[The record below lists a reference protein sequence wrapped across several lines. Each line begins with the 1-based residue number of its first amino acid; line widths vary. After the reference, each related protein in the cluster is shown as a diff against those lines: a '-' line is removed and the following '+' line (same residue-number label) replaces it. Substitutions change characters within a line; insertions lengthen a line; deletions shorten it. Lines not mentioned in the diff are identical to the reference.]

1 VARKK
6 SNPTAESLREIEASG
21 DRLTEWASHNAAL
34 ILGSIAAILVLA
46 AGVGLWMQHGAN
58 ARDRAADALAR
69 AASDYRRAMGA
80 DPGGGPIAEP
90 ANAELAERTR
100 SEFAV
105 RFEAVGREH
114 AGTASGAIAMLEAG
128 GLQMQLGEL
137 EAAEASFESARDSV
151 GDSAIGALAAVRLAG
166 LSESRGD
173 MATAAEAYE
182 AASRI
187 EEYPLRAEALAEA
200 ARCWAAAEQTDR
212 ALAAYQRLESE
223 FPDQRLVPQIESLL
237 AELRLRGRP

>member
-1 VARKK
+1 MARKK

-46 AGVGLWMQHGAN
+46 AGAGLWMQHGAN
-58 ARDRAADALAR
+58 ARDRAADALAQ

-90 ANAELAERTR
+90 ANAELAERAR

-114 AGTASGAIAMLEAG
+114 AGTASGAIAMLE
-128 GLQMQLGEL
+128 
-137 EAAEASFESARDSV
+137 
-151 GDSAIGALAAVRLAG
+151 
-166 LSESRGD
+166 
-173 MATAAEAYE
+173 
-182 AASRI
+182 
-187 EEYPLRAEALAEA
+187 
-200 ARCWAAAEQTDR
+200 
-212 ALAAYQRLESE
+212 
-223 FPDQRLVPQIESLL
+223 VPVSLT
-237 AELRLRGRP
+237 P

>member
-1 VARKK
+1 
-6 SNPTAESLREIEASG
+6 
-21 DRLTEWASHNAAL
+21 
-34 ILGSIAAILVLA
+34 
-46 AGVGLWMQHGAN
+46 
-58 ARDRAADALAR
+58 
-69 AASDYRRAMGA
+69 MGA
-80 DPGGGPIAEP
+80 DPGGGPIPEP

-100 SEFAV
+100 NDFAA

-128 GLQMQLGEL
+128 GLRVQLGEL
-137 EAAEASFESARDSV
+137 EAATASFESARESA

-173 MATAAEAYE
+173 MATAAEAYA
-182 AASRI
+182 AASQV
-187 EEYPLRAEALAEA
+187 EQYPLQAEALAEA
-200 ARCWAAAEQTDR
+200 ARCWAAAKQTDR

-223 FPDQRLVPQIESLL
+223 FPDRRPAPQIESLL